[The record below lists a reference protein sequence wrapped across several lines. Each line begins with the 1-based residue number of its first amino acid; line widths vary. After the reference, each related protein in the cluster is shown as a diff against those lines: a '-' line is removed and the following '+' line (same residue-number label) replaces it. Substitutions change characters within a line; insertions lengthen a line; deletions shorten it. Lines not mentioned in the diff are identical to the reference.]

1 MLQRKFR
8 LVRLRLCLVRH
19 SSFRS
24 CSLNGGCG
32 MDNILEVQNLSASW
46 NGVTVLQN
54 VSLTLHAGELV
65 CLTGPNGGGKS
76 TLLTLL
82 AGIKE
87 NGLKIDTADV
97 YPSFNGRLL
106 AKYESKKTSPQDN
119 EQIQQKNLH
128 HNKAKPYTR
137 KEVATHISYLTQNE
151 TSAWNYKVRDVVLT
165 GRFSHTNSSRS
176 YTSHDYEVVDSVL
189 ETLHITQLADRNVFS
204 LSGGEFQKV
213 RIARSLA
220 QEPDMLLLDE
230 PVANLDFG
238 YQAELLFFIQNL
250 AHKQNKG
257 ILVSIHDLNTAA
269 RFADTL
275 LILSKFNEMNQKQK
289 MVIGKPEEILVPE
302 ILKSIYGLQF
312 GTFIHP
318 EYKCIQVYTKN

>member
-1 MLQRKFR
+1 
-8 LVRLRLCLVRH
+8 
-19 SSFRS
+19 
-24 CSLNGGCG
+24 

-87 NGLKIDTADV
+87 NGLTIDTADV

-119 EQIQQKNLH
+119 EQIQQKNLNH
-128 HNKAKPYTR
+128 DKAKPYTR

-165 GRFSHTNSSRS
+165 GRFSHTNISGS

-189 ETLHITQLADRNVFS
+189 ETLHITQLADRNIFS

-238 YQAELLFFIQNL
+238 YQAELLSFIRDL
-250 AHKQNKG
+250 AHGKKSTTTSGVNIPG
-257 ILVSIHDLNTAA
+257 VLVSIHDLNTAA

-275 LILSKFNEMNQKQK
+275 VLLPKIDSQKIDESRDDNDSTKASATNQNQK
-289 MVIGKPEEILVPE
+289 MVTGKPEAILTPE
-302 ILKSIYGLQF
+302 VLQSIYGAKF
-312 GTFIHP
+312 GTFMHP
-318 EYKCIQVYTKN
+318 EYGCVQVYTK

>member
-1 MLQRKFR
+1 
-8 LVRLRLCLVRH
+8 
-19 SSFRS
+19 
-24 CSLNGGCG
+24 
-32 MDNILEVQNLSASW
+32 MDNVLEVKNLSASW
-46 NGVTVLQN
+46 DGQPVLRN
-54 VSLTLHAGELV
+54 ISLALHSGELV
-65 CLTGPNGGGKS
+65 CLTGPNGSGKS

-87 NGLKIDTADV
+87 TGLEIETADEL
-97 YPSFNGRLL
+97 PSFNGKLL
-106 AKYESKKTSPQDN
+106 IGGLK
-119 EQIQQKNLH
+119 QKH
-128 HNKAKPYTR
+128 CTR
-137 KEVATHISYLTQNE
+137 KEIARHISYLTQNE
-151 TSAWNYKVRDVVLT
+151 TSSWNYKVRDIVLT
-165 GRFSHTNSSRS
+165 GRYSHTGVSGS
-176 YTSHDYEVVDSVL
+176 YSAHDYEVVDSIL
-189 ETLHITQLADRNVFS
+189 EELHISSFADKSIFS

-275 LILSKFNEMNQKQK
+275 LILSKFKKMNQKQK

-302 ILKSIYGLQF
+302 ILKSIYGIQF